1 MHVTQ
6 IKWNFFKFNLGG
18 TTVNLVL
25 IRARFSFLERNL
37 LMRIKDTLNLGKTK
51 FKMRGN
57 LPVREA
63 EWQKQWRE
71 NKLYEQRLKLNEGKP
86 RFDLHDGPP
95 FANGNIHMGHALN
108 KISKDIIVR
117 YKNMN
122 GYYAPY
128 VPGWDTHGLPVE
140 QQLAKKGV
148 DRKSMDRAKYR
159 ELCRQ
164 YAEEQIQKQ
173 MNDFKRLGVMAD
185 WDHPYVTLQH
195 DFEAQEIR
203 VFGEMYKKGYI
214 YKGKK
219 PVYWSWSSE
228 STLAEAEV
236 EYKDVEANSIF
247 VAFPVTDGKG
257 IIDPKDTYFVIWTT
271 TPWTI
276 PANEA
281 ICVNPKFDYSVVQV
295 GDKRYVVATGLL
307 DKVAEEI
314 GWDDYKVVQ
323 TVKGADM
330 EYMKAK
336 HPIYDK
342 ESLVI
347 EGFHVTLDDGTGLVH
362 TAPGFGE
369 DDFNVGQKYNLPIFS
384 PVDAHG
390 CYTDEVP
397 ELKGM
402 FYQDVDKLM
411 IEKLKDASAL
421 LKLKVFTHSYPHDWR
436 TKKPVIFR
444 ATTQWFASIAKFRD
458 QILDQI
464 EKASFIP
471 SWGKTRL
478 YNMIKDRGDWV
489 ISRQRAWGVPLPI
502 FYAEDDT
509 PIVTPETIEH
519 VAKIFEKEG
528 SNAWYTHTAKELLPE
543 GFTSEHSPNGEFTKE
558 KDILDV
564 WFDSGS
570 SWSGVME
577 KRDGLHYPAD
587 LYLEGSDQYRGWF
600 NSSLITSVAVTGKA
614 PYKEVLSQGFV
625 LDDKGHK
632 MSKSLGNV
640 ISPNDVIKKMGAEII
655 RLWVAQADTTSDVAV
670 SMGILQQS
678 AESYRKIRNTF
689 RYMLANT
696 SEFDPKENRVAYAD
710 LRSVDQYMEVKLN
723 DLVKDCLAAYDK
735 FDFTTVFKKVFNFV
749 SNDLSA
755 FYLDFAKDVL
765 YIDGEN
771 SHDRRSMQ
779 TVIYDAAVKL
789 AKILTPILPHT
800 MEEIWGFLKEPEDYV
815 QLANMPKVEEFA
827 NHDELLENWGKFM
840 KLRDDVLKA
849 LEDARNKKLIG
860 KSFEAAV
867 TIYPDKETKTMLDD
881 LGADFR
887 QILIVSKL
895 TIADGEAPAEAEKLN
910 NASIVV
916 ERADGEVC
924 PRCRMIRT
932 DIGVDPK
939 LPMLCGRCAKI
950 VEADY
955 PEAVQEGFEN

>member
-1 MHVTQ
+1 
-6 IKWNFFKFNLGG
+6 
-18 TTVNLVL
+18 
-25 IRARFSFLERNL
+25 
-37 LMRIKDTLNLGKTK
+37 MRIKDTLNLGKTK

-63 EWQKQWRE
+63 EWQKEWE
-71 NKLYEQRLKLNEGKP
+71 DNKLYEQRLKLNEGKP

-140 QQLAKKGV
+140 QQLAKKGI
-148 DRKSMDRAKYR
+148 DRKTMDRAKYR

-164 YAEEQIQKQ
+164 FAQEQVEKQ
-173 MNDFKRLGVMAD
+173 MTDFKRLGVMAD
-185 WDHPYVTLQH
+185 WDHPYITLQPE
-195 DFEAQEIR
+195 FEAAEIR
-203 VFGEMYKKGYI
+203 VFGEMFKKGYI

-236 EYKDVEANSIF
+236 EYHDIKSPRIY
-247 VAFPVTDGKG
+247 VAFPILDGKG
-257 IIDPKDTYFVIWTT
+257 ILDSDTSLVIWTT

-276 PANEA
+276 PSNVG
-281 ICVNPKFDYSVVQV
+281 ITVNPKFDYDVVEV
-295 GDKRYVVATGLL
+295 DGKKYVIGSDRLPA
-307 DKVAEEI
+307 VAEDL
-314 GWDDYKVVQ
+314 GWKDYKVLK
-323 TVKGADM
+323 TLKGTDFDRM
-330 EYMKAK
+330 TYK
-336 HPIYDK
+336 HPLYDVTG
-342 ESLVI
+342 LVMNDTY
-347 EGFHVTLDDGTGLVH
+347 VTDDDGTGLVH
-362 TAPGFGE
+362 NATGFGE
-369 DDFNVGQKYNLPIFS
+369 DDYNVGRRYGLPVFS
-384 PVDAHG
+384 PMDAQG
-390 CYTDEVP
+390 RFTDEVP
-397 ELKGM
+397 DPDLVGM
-402 FYQDVDKLM
+402 FYDDANKVVADKL
-411 IEKLKDASAL
+411 KKAGAL
-421 LKLKVFTHSYPHDWR
+421 LKLDFFTHSYPHDWR
-436 TKKPVIFR
+436 TKKPVIYR
-444 ATTQWFASIAKFRD
+444 ATTQWFASIDKFRD

-464 EKASFIP
+464 KKASFIP
-471 SWGKTRL
+471 EWGKTRL

-519 VAKIFEKEG
+519 IAKIFEKEG

-543 GFTSEHSPNGEFTKE
+543 GFTSEHSPHGEFRKE
-558 KDILDV
+558 TDILDV
-564 WFDSGS
+564 WFDSGT
-570 SWSGVME
+570 SWSGVMS
-577 KRDGLHYPAD
+577 KREGLHFPAD

-600 NSSLITSVAVTGKA
+600 NSSLITSVAVTGQA
-614 PYKEVLSQGFV
+614 PYKQVLSQGFV

-696 SEFDPKENRVAYAD
+696 SDFDPKESRVAYDD

-723 DLVKDCLAAYDK
+723 DLIKDCIAAYDK
-735 FDFTTVFKKVFNFV
+735 FDFTDVFKKVFKFI

-765 YIDGEN
+765 YIDGQD
-771 SHDRRSMQ
+771 SHARRSMQ

-881 LGADFR
+881 LGANFR

>member
-1 MHVTQ
+1 MT
-6 IKWNFFKFNLGG
+6 
-18 TTVNLVL
+18 
-25 IRARFSFLERNL
+25 
-37 LMRIKDTLNLGKTK
+37 
-51 FKMRGN
+51 
-57 LPVREA
+57 
-63 EWQKQWRE
+63 
-71 NKLYEQRLKLNEGKP
+71 
-86 RFDLHDGPP
+86 
-95 FANGNIHMGHALN
+95 
-108 KISKDIIVR
+108 
-117 YKNMN
+117 
-122 GYYAPY
+122 
-128 VPGWDTHGLPVE
+128 
-140 QQLAKKGV
+140 
-148 DRKSMDRAKYR
+148 
-159 ELCRQ
+159 
-164 YAEEQIQKQ
+164 
-173 MNDFKRLGVMAD
+173 DFKRLGVMAD
-185 WDHPYVTLQH
+185 WDHPYITLQH

-281 ICVNPKFDYSVVQV
+281 ICVNPKFDYSIVQV
-295 GDKRYVVATGLL
+295 GDKRYVVASGLL

-314 GWDDYKVVQ
+314 GWDNYKVVQ

-411 IEKLKDASAL
+411 IQKLKDAGAL

-444 ATTQWFASIAKFRD
+444 ATTQWFASISPFRD

-464 EKASFIP
+464 DKAEFIP

-502 FYAEDDT
+502 FYAEDGT

-519 VAKIFEKEG
+519 IAKIFEKEG
-528 SNAWYTHTAKELLPE
+528 SNAWYTHTAKELLPD

-577 KRDGLHYPAD
+577 KRDGLHFPAD

-640 ISPNDVIKKMGAEII
+640 ISPNDVIKRMGAEII

-678 AESYRKIRNTF
+678 AEGYRKIRNTF

-696 SEFDPKENRVAYAD
+696 SDFDPKENRVSYDD

-735 FDFTTVFKKVFNFV
+735 FDFTTVFKKVFNFI

-765 YIDGEN
+765 YIEDQD
-771 SHDRRSMQ
+771 SHARRSMQ

-789 AKILTPILPHT
+789 DKILTPILPHT

-815 QLANMPKVEEFA
+815 QLANMPKVEGYA

-840 KLRDDVLKA
+840 NLRNDVLKA

-867 TIYPDKETKTMLDD
+867 TIYPDKETKAMLDD
-881 LGADFR
+881 LDADFR

-895 TIADGEAPAEAEKLN
+895 TIADGEAPEDAEKLN

-916 ERADGEVC
+916 EHAEGEVC

-932 DIGVDPK
+932 DIGEDPK
-939 LPMLCGRCAKI
+939 LPKLCGRCAKI

-955 PEAVQEGFEN
+955 PEAVQEGLED

>member
-1 MHVTQ
+1 
-6 IKWNFFKFNLGG
+6 
-18 TTVNLVL
+18 
-25 IRARFSFLERNL
+25 
-37 LMRIKDTLNLGKTK
+37 MRIKDTLNLGKTK

-63 EWQKQWRE
+63 EWEKEWE
-71 NKLYEQRLKLNEGKP
+71 DNHLYEQRLKLNEGHP

-140 QQLAKKGV
+140 QQLAKKGI
-148 DRKSMDRAKYR
+148 DRKTMDRAKYR

-164 YAEEQIQKQ
+164 YAEEQVQKQ
-173 MNDFKRLGVMAD
+173 MTDFKRLGVMAD
-185 WDHPYVTLQH
+185 WDNPYITLQH
-195 DFEAQEIR
+195 EFEGQEIR

-247 VAFPVTDGKG
+247 VAFPVVDGKG

-295 GDKRYVVATGLL
+295 GDKKYVVATGLL

-336 HPIYDK
+336 HPLYDK
-342 ESLVI
+342 ESLVT

-362 TAPGFGE
+362 TAPGFGA
-369 DDFNVGQKYNLPIFS
+369 DDFNVGQKYDLPVFS

-390 CYTDEVP
+390 RYTDEVP
-397 ELKGM
+397 ELEGM

-411 IEKLKDASAL
+411 VEKLKDAGAL

-444 ATTQWFASIAKFRD
+444 ATTQWFASIAPFRD
-458 QILDQI
+458 QILEQI
-464 EKASFIP
+464 DNAKFIP

-502 FYAEDDT
+502 FYAEDGT

-519 VAKIFEKEG
+519 IAEIFDKEG
-528 SNAWYTHTAKELLPE
+528 SNAWYTHTAKELLLE

-640 ISPNDVIKKMGAEII
+640 ISPNDVIKRMGAEII

-696 SEFDPKENRVAYAD
+696 SDFDPKENGVAYDD
-710 LRSVDQYMEVKLN
+710 LRSVDQYMEIKLN
-723 DLVKDCLAAYDK
+723 DLVAECLAAYDK
-735 FDFTTVFKKVFNFV
+735 FDFTTVFKKIFNFI

-765 YIDGEN
+765 YIEGKN
-771 SHDRRSMQ
+771 SLERRSMQ

-789 AKILTPILPHT
+789 TKILTPILPHT

-815 QLANMPKVEEFA
+815 QLANMPKVENYT

-840 KLRDDVLKA
+840 NLRDDVLKA

-867 TIYPDKETKTMLDD
+867 TIYPDKETKAMLDD
-881 LGADFR
+881 LDADFR

-895 TIADGEAPAEAEKLN
+895 TIVDGEAPENAEKLN

-916 ERADGEVC
+916 EHAEGEVC

-932 DIGVDPK
+932 DIGEDPK
-939 LPMLCGRCAKI
+939 LPELCERCAKI
-950 VEADY
+950 VEEDF
-955 PEAVQEGFEN
+955 PEAAQEGLEE

>member
-1 MHVTQ
+1 
-6 IKWNFFKFNLGG
+6 
-18 TTVNLVL
+18 
-25 IRARFSFLERNL
+25 
-37 LMRIKDTLNLGKTK
+37 MRIKDTLNLGKTK

-63 EWQKQWRE
+63 EWEKEWE
-71 NKLYEQRLKLNEGKP
+71 DNHLYEQRLKLNEGHP

-140 QQLAKKGV
+140 QQLAKKGI
-148 DRKSMDRAKYR
+148 DRKTMDRAKYR

-164 YAEEQIQKQ
+164 YAEEQVQKQ
-173 MNDFKRLGVMAD
+173 MTDFKRLGVMAD
-185 WDHPYVTLQH
+185 WDNPYITLQH
-195 DFEAQEIR
+195 EFEGQEIR

-247 VAFPVTDGKG
+247 VAFPVVDGKG

-295 GDKRYVVATGLL
+295 GDKKYVVATGLL

-336 HPIYDK
+336 HPLYDK
-342 ESLVI
+342 ESLVT

-362 TAPGFGE
+362 TAPGFGA
-369 DDFNVGQKYNLPIFS
+369 DDFNVGQKYDLPVFS

-390 CYTDEVP
+390 RYTDEVP
-397 ELKGM
+397 ELEGM

-411 IEKLKDASAL
+411 VEKLKDAGAL

-444 ATTQWFASIAKFRD
+444 ATTQWFASIAPFRD
-458 QILDQI
+458 QILEQI
-464 EKASFIP
+464 DNAKFIP

-502 FYAEDDT
+502 FYAEDGT

-519 VAKIFEKEG
+519 IAEIFDKEG
-528 SNAWYTHTAKELLPE
+528 SNAWYTHTDKELLPE

-640 ISPNDVIKKMGAEII
+640 ISPNDVIKRMGAEII

-689 RYMLANT
+689 RYTLANT
-696 SEFDPKENRVAYAD
+696 SDFDPKENGVAYDD
-710 LRSVDQYMEVKLN
+710 LRSVDQYMEIKLN
-723 DLVKDCLAAYDK
+723 DLVAECLAAYDK
-735 FDFTTVFKKVFNFV
+735 FDFTTVFKKIFNFI

-765 YIDGEN
+765 YIEGKN
-771 SHDRRSMQ
+771 SLERRSMQ

-789 AKILTPILPHT
+789 TKILTPILPHT

-815 QLANMPKVEEFA
+815 QLANMPKVDNYT

-840 KLRDDVLKA
+840 NLRDDVLKA

-867 TIYPDKETKTMLDD
+867 TIYPDKETKAMLDD
-881 LGADFR
+881 LDADFR

-895 TIADGEAPAEAEKLN
+895 TIVDGEAPENAEKLN

-916 ERADGEVC
+916 EHAEGEVC

-932 DIGVDPK
+932 DIGEDPK
-939 LPMLCGRCAKI
+939 LPELCERCAKI
-950 VEADY
+950 VEEDF
-955 PEAVQEGFEN
+955 PEAAQEGLEE

>member
-1 MHVTQ
+1 
-6 IKWNFFKFNLGG
+6 
-18 TTVNLVL
+18 
-25 IRARFSFLERNL
+25 
-37 LMRIKDTLNLGKTK
+37 MRIKDTLNLGKTK

-63 EWQKQWRE
+63 QWQKEWEE
-71 NKLYEQRLKLNEGKP
+71 NDLYEQRLKLNEGHP
-86 RFDLHDGPP
+86 HFDLHDGPP

-148 DRKSMDRAKYR
+148 DRKTMDRAKYR

-173 MNDFKRLGVMAD
+173 MTDFKRLGVMAD
-185 WDHPYVTLQH
+185 WDHPYITLQH

-295 GDKRYVVATGLL
+295 GDKRYVVASGLL

-314 GWDDYKVVQ
+314 GWDNYKVVQ

-411 IEKLKDASAL
+411 IQKLKDAGAL

-444 ATTQWFASIAKFRD
+444 ATTQWFASISPFRD

-464 EKASFIP
+464 DKAEFIP

-502 FYAEDDT
+502 FYAEDGT

-519 VAKIFEKEG
+519 IAKIFEKEG
-528 SNAWYTHTAKELLPE
+528 SNAWYTHTAKELLPD

-577 KRDGLHYPAD
+577 KRDGLHFPAD

-640 ISPNDVIKKMGAEII
+640 ISPNDVIKRMGAEII

-696 SEFDPKENRVAYAD
+696 SDFDPKENRVSYDD

-735 FDFTTVFKKVFNFV
+735 FDFTTVFKKVFNLI

-765 YIDGEN
+765 YIEDQD
-771 SHDRRSMQ
+771 SHARRSMQ

-789 AKILTPILPHT
+789 DKILTPILPHT

-815 QLANMPKVEEFA
+815 QLANMPKVEGYA

-840 KLRDDVLKA
+840 NLRNDVLKA

-867 TIYPDKETKTMLDD
+867 TIYPDKETKAMLDD
-881 LGADFR
+881 LDADFR

-895 TIADGEAPAEAEKLN
+895 TIADGEAPEDAEKLN

-916 ERADGEVC
+916 EHAEGEVC

-932 DIGVDPK
+932 DIGEDPK
-939 LPMLCGRCAKI
+939 LPKLCGRCAKI

-955 PEAVQEGFEN
+955 PEAVQEGLED

>member
-1 MHVTQ
+1 
-6 IKWNFFKFNLGG
+6 
-18 TTVNLVL
+18 
-25 IRARFSFLERNL
+25 
-37 LMRIKDTLNLGKTK
+37 MRIKDTLNLGKTK

-63 EWQKQWRE
+63 QWQKEWEE
-71 NKLYEQRLKLNEGKP
+71 NDLYEQRLKLNEGHP

-148 DRKSMDRAKYR
+148 DRKTMDRAKYR

-173 MNDFKRLGVMAD
+173 MTDFKRLGVMAD
-185 WDHPYVTLQH
+185 WDHPYITLQH

-295 GDKRYVVATGLL
+295 GDKRYVVASGLL

-314 GWDDYKVVQ
+314 GWDNYKVVQ

-411 IEKLKDASAL
+411 IQKLKDAGAL

-444 ATTQWFASIAKFRD
+444 ATTQWFASISPFRD

-464 EKASFIP
+464 DKAEFIP

-502 FYAEDDT
+502 FYAEDGT

-519 VAKIFEKEG
+519 IAKIFEKEG
-528 SNAWYTHTAKELLPE
+528 SNAWYTHTAKELLPD

-577 KRDGLHYPAD
+577 KRDGLHFPAD

-640 ISPNDVIKKMGAEII
+640 ISPNDVIKRMGAEII
-655 RLWVAQADTTSDVAV
+655 RLWIAQADTTSDVAV

-678 AESYRKIRNTF
+678 AEGYRKIRNTF

-696 SEFDPKENRVAYAD
+696 SDFDPKENRVSYDD

-735 FDFTTVFKKVFNFV
+735 FDFTTVFKKVFNFI

-765 YIDGEN
+765 YIEDQD
-771 SHDRRSMQ
+771 SHARRSMQ

-789 AKILTPILPHT
+789 DKILTPILPHT

-815 QLANMPKVEEFA
+815 QLANMPKVEGYA

-840 KLRDDVLKA
+840 NLRNDVLKA

-867 TIYPDKETKTMLDD
+867 TIYPDKETKAMLDD
-881 LGADFR
+881 LDADFR
-887 QILIVSKL
+887 QILIISKL
-895 TIADGEAPAEAEKLN
+895 TIADGEAPEYAEKLN

-916 ERADGEVC
+916 EHAEGEVC

-932 DIGVDPK
+932 DIGEDPK
-939 LPMLCGRCAKI
+939 LPKLCGRCAKI

-955 PEAVQEGFEN
+955 PEAVQEGLED

>member
-1 MHVTQ
+1 
-6 IKWNFFKFNLGG
+6 
-18 TTVNLVL
+18 
-25 IRARFSFLERNL
+25 
-37 LMRIKDTLNLGKTK
+37 MRIKDTLNLGKTK

-600 NSSLITSVAVTGKA
+600 NSSLITSVAVTGQA
-614 PYKEVLSQGFV
+614 PYKQVLSQGFV

-640 ISPNDVIKKMGAEII
+640 ISPNDVIKQMGAEII

-696 SEFDPKENRVAYAD
+696 SDFDPKENRVAYDD

-723 DLVKDCLAAYDK
+723 DLIKECLAAYDK
-735 FDFTTVFKKVFNFV
+735 FDFTTVFKKVFNFI

-765 YIDGEN
+765 YIEAEN
-771 SHDRRSMQ
+771 SHARRSMQ

-800 MEEIWGFLKEPEDYV
+800 MEEIWGFLKEDEDYV
-815 QLANMPKVEEFA
+815 QLANMPKVENYA
-827 NHDELLENWGKFM
+827 NRDELLENWAKFM

-867 TIYPDKETKTMLDD
+867 TIYPDKETKAILDELD
-881 LGADFR
+881 ADFR
-887 QILIVSKL
+887 EILIVSKL
-895 TIADGEAPAEAEKLN
+895 TISDDPAPADAEQLA
-910 NASIVV
+910 NAAVV
-916 ERADGEVC
+916 VKHAEGEVC

-932 DIGVDPK
+932 DIGADSK
-939 LPMLCGRCAKI
+939 LPVLCGRCAEI
-950 VEADY
+950 VEANY
-955 PEAVQEGFEN
+955 PEAVQEGLEK

>member
-1 MHVTQ
+1 
-6 IKWNFFKFNLGG
+6 
-18 TTVNLVL
+18 
-25 IRARFSFLERNL
+25 
-37 LMRIKDTLNLGKTK
+37 MRIKDTLNLGKTK

-63 EWQKQWRE
+63 QWQKEWEE
-71 NKLYEQRLKLNEGKP
+71 NDLYEQRLKLNEGHP

-148 DRKSMDRAKYR
+148 DRKTMDRAKYR
-159 ELCRQ
+159 ELCRP

-173 MNDFKRLGVMAD
+173 MTDFKRLGVMAD
-185 WDHPYVTLQH
+185 WDHPYITLQH

-295 GDKRYVVATGLL
+295 GDKRYVVASGLL

-314 GWDDYKVVQ
+314 GWDNYKVVQ

-411 IEKLKDASAL
+411 IQKLKDAGAL

-444 ATTQWFASIAKFRD
+444 ATTQWFASISPFRD

-464 EKASFIP
+464 DKAEFIP

-502 FYAEDDT
+502 FYAEDGT
-509 PIVTPETIEH
+509 PIVTPDTIEH
-519 VAKIFEKEG
+519 IAKIFEKEG
-528 SNAWYTHTAKELLPE
+528 SNAWYTHTAKELLPD

-577 KRDGLHYPAD
+577 KRDGLHFPAD

-640 ISPNDVIKKMGAEII
+640 ISPNDVIKRMGAEII

-678 AESYRKIRNTF
+678 AEGYRKIRNTF

-696 SEFDPKENRVAYAD
+696 SDFDPKENRVSYDD

-735 FDFTTVFKKVFNFV
+735 FDFTTVFKKVFNFI

-765 YIDGEN
+765 YIEDQD
-771 SHDRRSMQ
+771 SHARRSMQ

-789 AKILTPILPHT
+789 DKILTPILPHT

-815 QLANMPKVEEFA
+815 QLANMPKVEGYA

-840 KLRDDVLKA
+840 NLRNDVLKA

-867 TIYPDKETKTMLDD
+867 TIYPDKETKAMLDD
-881 LGADFR
+881 LDADFR

-895 TIADGEAPAEAEKLN
+895 TIADGEAPEDAEKLN

-916 ERADGEVC
+916 EHAEGEVC

-932 DIGVDPK
+932 DIGEDPK
-939 LPMLCGRCAKI
+939 LPKLCGRCAKI

-955 PEAVQEGFEN
+955 PEAVQEGLED

>member
-1 MHVTQ
+1 
-6 IKWNFFKFNLGG
+6 
-18 TTVNLVL
+18 
-25 IRARFSFLERNL
+25 
-37 LMRIKDTLNLGKTK
+37 MRIKDTLNLGKTK

-63 EWQKQWRE
+63 QWQKEWEE
-71 NKLYEQRLKLNEGKP
+71 NDLYEQRLKLNEGHP

-148 DRKSMDRAKYR
+148 DRKTMDRAKYR

-173 MNDFKRLGVMAD
+173 MTDFKRLGVMAD
-185 WDHPYVTLQH
+185 WDHPYITLQH

-295 GDKRYVVATGLL
+295 GDKRYVVASGLL

-314 GWDDYKVVQ
+314 GWDNYKVVQ

-411 IEKLKDASAL
+411 IQKLKDAGAL

-444 ATTQWFASIAKFRD
+444 ATTQWFASISPFRD

-464 EKASFIP
+464 DKAEFIP

-502 FYAEDDT
+502 FYAEDGT

-519 VAKIFEKEG
+519 IAKIFEKEG
-528 SNAWYTHTAKELLPE
+528 SNAWYTHTAKELLPD

-577 KRDGLHYPAD
+577 KRDGLHFPAD

-640 ISPNDVIKKMGAEII
+640 ISPNDVIKRMGAEII

-696 SEFDPKENRVAYAD
+696 SDFDPKENRVSYDD

-735 FDFTTVFKKVFNFV
+735 FDFTTVFKKVFNLI

-765 YIDGEN
+765 YIEDQD
-771 SHDRRSMQ
+771 SHARRSMQ

-789 AKILTPILPHT
+789 DKILTPILPHT

-815 QLANMPKVEEFA
+815 QLANMPKVEGYA

-840 KLRDDVLKA
+840 NLRDDVLKA

-867 TIYPDKETKTMLDD
+867 TIYPDKETKAMLDD
-881 LGADFR
+881 LDADFR

-895 TIADGEAPAEAEKLN
+895 TIADGEAPEDAEKLN

-916 ERADGEVC
+916 EHAEGEVC

-932 DIGVDPK
+932 DIGEDPK
-939 LPMLCGRCAKI
+939 LPKLCGRCAKI

-955 PEAVQEGFEN
+955 PEAVQEGLED

>member
-1 MHVTQ
+1 
-6 IKWNFFKFNLGG
+6 
-18 TTVNLVL
+18 
-25 IRARFSFLERNL
+25 
-37 LMRIKDTLNLGKTK
+37 MRIKDTLNLVKTK

-63 EWQKQWRE
+63 QWQKEWEE
-71 NKLYEQRLKLNEGKP
+71 NDLYEQRLKLNEGHP

-148 DRKSMDRAKYR
+148 DRKTMDRAKYR

-173 MNDFKRLGVMAD
+173 MTDFKRLGVMAD
-185 WDHPYVTLQH
+185 WDHPYITLQH

-295 GDKRYVVATGLL
+295 GDKRYVVARGLL

-314 GWDDYKVVQ
+314 GWDNYKVVQ

-411 IEKLKDASAL
+411 IQKLKDAGAL

-444 ATTQWFASIAKFRD
+444 ATTQWFASISPFRD

-464 EKASFIP
+464 DKAEFIP

-502 FYAEDDT
+502 FYAEDGT

-519 VAKIFEKEG
+519 IAKIFEKEG
-528 SNAWYTHTAKELLPE
+528 SNAWYTHTAKELLPD

-577 KRDGLHYPAD
+577 KRDGLHFPAD

-640 ISPNDVIKKMGAEII
+640 ISPNDVIKRMGAEII

-678 AESYRKIRNTF
+678 AEGYRKIRNTF

-696 SEFDPKENRVAYAD
+696 SDFDPKENRVSYDD
-710 LRSVDQYMEVKLN
+710 LRSVDQYMKVKLN

-735 FDFTTVFKKVFNFV
+735 FDFTTVFKKVFNFI

-765 YIDGEN
+765 YIEDQD
-771 SHDRRSMQ
+771 SHARRSMQ

-789 AKILTPILPHT
+789 DKILTPILPHT

-815 QLANMPKVEEFA
+815 QLANMPKVEGYA

-840 KLRDDVLKA
+840 NLRNDVLKA

-867 TIYPDKETKTMLDD
+867 TIYPDKETKAMLDD
-881 LGADFR
+881 LDADFR
-887 QILIVSKL
+887 QILIISKL
-895 TIADGEAPAEAEKLN
+895 TIADGEAPEDAEKLN

-916 ERADGEVC
+916 EHAEGEVC

-932 DIGVDPK
+932 DIGEDPK
-939 LPMLCGRCAKI
+939 LPKLCGRCAKI

-955 PEAVQEGFEN
+955 PEAVQEGLED

>member
-1 MHVTQ
+1 
-6 IKWNFFKFNLGG
+6 
-18 TTVNLVL
+18 
-25 IRARFSFLERNL
+25 
-37 LMRIKDTLNLGKTK
+37 MRIKDTLNLGKTK

-444 ATTQWFASIAKFRD
+444 ATTQWFASISPFRD

-464 EKASFIP
+464 DKAEFIP

-640 ISPNDVIKKMGAEII
+640 ISPNDVIKRMGAEII

-696 SEFDPKENRVAYAD
+696 SDFDPKGNRVSYDD

-735 FDFTTVFKKVFNFV
+735 FDFTTVFKKVFNFI

-765 YIDGEN
+765 YIEDQD
-771 SHDRRSMQ
+771 SHARRSMQ

-789 AKILTPILPHT
+789 DKILTPILPHT

-815 QLANMPKVEEFA
+815 QLANMPKVEGYA

-840 KLRDDVLKA
+840 NLRNDVLKA

-867 TIYPDKETKTMLDD
+867 TIYPDKETKAMLDD
-881 LGADFR
+881 LDADFR

-895 TIADGEAPAEAEKLN
+895 TIADGEAPEDAEKLN

-916 ERADGEVC
+916 EHAEGEVC

-932 DIGVDPK
+932 DIGEDPK
-939 LPMLCGRCAKI
+939 LPKLCGRCAKI

-955 PEAVQEGFEN
+955 PEAVQEGLED

>member
-1 MHVTQ
+1 
-6 IKWNFFKFNLGG
+6 
-18 TTVNLVL
+18 
-25 IRARFSFLERNL
+25 
-37 LMRIKDTLNLGKTK
+37 MRIKDTLNLGKTK

-63 EWQKQWRE
+63 QWQKEWEE
-71 NKLYEQRLKLNEGKP
+71 NDLYEQRLKLNEGHP

-148 DRKSMDRAKYR
+148 DRKTMDRAKYR

-173 MNDFKRLGVMAD
+173 MTDFKRLGVMAD
-185 WDHPYVTLQH
+185 WNHPYITLQH

-281 ICVNPKFDYSVVQV
+281 ICVNPKFDYSIVQV
-295 GDKRYVVATGLL
+295 GDKRYVVASGLL

-314 GWDDYKVVQ
+314 GWDNYKVVQ

-411 IEKLKDASAL
+411 IQKLKDAGAL

-444 ATTQWFASIAKFRD
+444 ATTQWFASISPFRD

-464 EKASFIP
+464 DKAEFIP

-502 FYAEDDT
+502 FYAEDGT

-519 VAKIFEKEG
+519 IAKIFEKEG
-528 SNAWYTHTAKELLPE
+528 SNAWYTHTAKELLPD

-577 KRDGLHYPAD
+577 KRDGLHFPAD

-640 ISPNDVIKKMGAEII
+640 ISPNDVIKRMGAEII

-678 AESYRKIRNTF
+678 AEGYRKIRNTF

-696 SEFDPKENRVAYAD
+696 SDFDPKENRVSYDD

-735 FDFTTVFKKVFNFV
+735 FDFTTVFKKVFNFI

-765 YIDGEN
+765 YIEDQD
-771 SHDRRSMQ
+771 SHARRSMQ

-789 AKILTPILPHT
+789 DKILTPILPHT

-815 QLANMPKVEEFA
+815 QLANMPKVEGYA

-840 KLRDDVLKA
+840 NLRNDVLKA

-867 TIYPDKETKTMLDD
+867 TIYPDKETKAMLDD
-881 LGADFR
+881 LDADFR

-895 TIADGEAPAEAEKLN
+895 TIADGEAPEDAEKLN

-916 ERADGEVC
+916 EHAEGEVC

-932 DIGVDPK
+932 DIGEDPK
-939 LPMLCGRCAKI
+939 LPKLCGRCAKI

-955 PEAVQEGFEN
+955 PEAVQEGLED

>member
-1 MHVTQ
+1 
-6 IKWNFFKFNLGG
+6 
-18 TTVNLVL
+18 
-25 IRARFSFLERNL
+25 
-37 LMRIKDTLNLGKTK
+37 MRIKDTLNLGKTK

-63 EWQKQWRE
+63 QWQKEWEE
-71 NKLYEQRLKLNEGKP
+71 NDLYEQRLKLNEGHP

-148 DRKSMDRAKYR
+148 DRKTMDRAKYR

-173 MNDFKRLGVMAD
+173 MTDFKRLGVMAD
-185 WDHPYVTLQH
+185 WDHPYITLQH

-295 GDKRYVVATGLL
+295 GDKRYVVASGLL

-314 GWDDYKVVQ
+314 GWDNYKVVQ

-411 IEKLKDASAL
+411 IQKLKDAGAL

-444 ATTQWFASIAKFRD
+444 ATTQWFASISPFRD
-458 QILDQI
+458 QILDKI
-464 EKASFIP
+464 DKAEFIP

-502 FYAEDDT
+502 FYAEDGT

-519 VAKIFEKEG
+519 IAKIFEKEG
-528 SNAWYTHTAKELLPE
+528 SNAWYTHTAKELLPD

-577 KRDGLHYPAD
+577 KRDGLHFPAD

-640 ISPNDVIKKMGAEII
+640 ISPNDVIKRMGAEII

-678 AESYRKIRNTF
+678 AEGYRKIRNTF

-696 SEFDPKENRVAYAD
+696 SDFDPKENRVSYDD

-723 DLVKDCLAAYDK
+723 DLVKNCLAAYDK
-735 FDFTTVFKKVFNFV
+735 FDFTTVFKKVFNFI

-765 YIDGEN
+765 YIEDQD
-771 SHDRRSMQ
+771 SHARRSMQ

-789 AKILTPILPHT
+789 DKILTPILPHT

-815 QLANMPKVEEFA
+815 QLANMPKVEGYA

-840 KLRDDVLKA
+840 NLRNDVLKA

-867 TIYPDKETKTMLDD
+867 TIYPDKETKAMLDD
-881 LGADFR
+881 LDADFR

-895 TIADGEAPAEAEKLN
+895 TIADGEAPEDAEKLN

-916 ERADGEVC
+916 EHAEGEVC

-932 DIGVDPK
+932 DIGEDPK
-939 LPMLCGRCAKI
+939 LPKLCGRCAKI

-955 PEAVQEGFEN
+955 PEAVQEGLDD

>member
-1 MHVTQ
+1 
-6 IKWNFFKFNLGG
+6 
-18 TTVNLVL
+18 
-25 IRARFSFLERNL
+25 
-37 LMRIKDTLNLGKTK
+37 MRIKDTLNLGKTK

-63 EWQKQWRE
+63 EWQKEWE
-71 NKLYEQRLKLNEGKP
+71 DNKLYEQRLKLNEGKP

-140 QQLAKKGV
+140 QQLAKKGI
-148 DRKSMDRAKYR
+148 DRKTMDRAKYR

-164 YAEEQIQKQ
+164 FAQEQVEKQ
-173 MNDFKRLGVMAD
+173 MTDFKRLGVMAD
-185 WDHPYVTLQH
+185 WDHPYITLQPE
-195 DFEAQEIR
+195 FEAAEIR
-203 VFGEMYKKGYI
+203 VFGEMFKKGYI

-236 EYKDVEANSIF
+236 EYHDIKSPRIY
-247 VAFPVTDGKG
+247 VAFPILDGKG
-257 IIDPKDTYFVIWTT
+257 ILDSDTSLVIWTT

-276 PANEA
+276 PSNVG
-281 ICVNPKFDYSVVQV
+281 ITVNPKFDYDVVEV
-295 GDKRYVVATGLL
+295 NDKKYVIGSDRLPA
-307 DKVAEEI
+307 VAEDL
-314 GWDDYKVVQ
+314 GWKDYKVLK
-323 TVKGADM
+323 TLKGTDFDRM
-330 EYMKAK
+330 TYK
-336 HPIYDK
+336 HPLYDVTG
-342 ESLVI
+342 LVMNDTY
-347 EGFHVTLDDGTGLVH
+347 VTDDDGTGLVH
-362 TAPGFGE
+362 NATGFGE
-369 DDFNVGQKYNLPIFS
+369 DDYNVGRRYGLPVFS
-384 PVDAHG
+384 PMDAQG
-390 CYTDEVP
+390 RFTDEVP
-397 ELKGM
+397 DPDLVGM
-402 FYQDVDKLM
+402 FYDDANKVVADKL
-411 IEKLKDASAL
+411 KKAGAL
-421 LKLKVFTHSYPHDWR
+421 LKLDFFTHSYPHDWR
-436 TKKPVIFR
+436 TKKPVIYR
-444 ATTQWFASIAKFRD
+444 ATTQWFASIDKFRD

-464 EKASFIP
+464 KKASFIP
-471 SWGKTRL
+471 EWGKTRL

-519 VAKIFEKEG
+519 IAKIFEKEG

-543 GFTSEHSPNGEFTKE
+543 GFTSEHSPHGEFRKE
-558 KDILDV
+558 TDILDV
-564 WFDSGS
+564 WFDSGT
-570 SWSGVME
+570 SWSGVMS
-577 KRDGLHYPAD
+577 KREGLHFPAD

-600 NSSLITSVAVTGKA
+600 NSSLITSVAVTGQA
-614 PYKEVLSQGFV
+614 PYKQVLSQGFV

-696 SEFDPKENRVAYAD
+696 SDFDPKESRVAYDD

-723 DLVKDCLAAYDK
+723 DLIKDCIAAYDK
-735 FDFTTVFKKVFNFV
+735 FDFTDVFKKVFKFI

-765 YIDGEN
+765 YIDGQD
-771 SHDRRSMQ
+771 SHARRSMQ

-867 TIYPDKETKTMLDD
+867 TIYPDKETKTMLDE
-881 LGADFR
+881 LGANFR

-895 TIADGEAPAEAEKLN
+895 TIADGEAPDNAEQLN
-910 NASIVV
+910 NASVVV
-916 ERADGEVC
+916 EHAEGEVC

>member
-1 MHVTQ
+1 
-6 IKWNFFKFNLGG
+6 
-18 TTVNLVL
+18 
-25 IRARFSFLERNL
+25 
-37 LMRIKDTLNLGKTK
+37 MRIKDTLNLGKTK

-600 NSSLITSVAVTGKA
+600 NSSLITSVAVTGQA
-614 PYKEVLSQGFV
+614 PYKQVLSQGFV

-640 ISPNDVIKKMGAEII
+640 ISPNDVIKQMGAEII

-696 SEFDPKENRVAYAD
+696 SDFDPKGNRVSYDD

-723 DLVKDCLAAYDK
+723 DLIKECLAAYDK
-735 FDFTTVFKKVFNFV
+735 FDFTTVFKKVFNFI

-765 YIDGEN
+765 YIEAEN
-771 SHDRRSMQ
+771 SHARRSMQ

-800 MEEIWGFLKEPEDYV
+800 MEEIWGFLKEDEDYV
-815 QLANMPKVEEFA
+815 QLANMPKVENYA
-827 NHDELLENWGKFM
+827 NRDELLENWAKFM

-867 TIYPDKETKTMLDD
+867 TIYPDKETKAMLDELD
-881 LGADFR
+881 ADFR
-887 QILIVSKL
+887 EILIVSKL
-895 TIADGEAPAEAEKLN
+895 TISDDPAPADAEQLA
-910 NASIVV
+910 NAAVV
-916 ERADGEVC
+916 VKHAEGEVC

-932 DIGVDPK
+932 DIGADSK
-939 LPMLCGRCAKI
+939 LPVLCGRCAEI
-950 VEADY
+950 VEANY
-955 PEAVQEGFEN
+955 PEAVQEGLEK

>member
-1 MHVTQ
+1 
-6 IKWNFFKFNLGG
+6 
-18 TTVNLVL
+18 
-25 IRARFSFLERNL
+25 
-37 LMRIKDTLNLGKTK
+37 MRIKDTLNLGKTK

-71 NKLYEQRLKLNEGKP
+71 NHLYEQRLKLNEGHP

-148 DRKSMDRAKYR
+148 DRKTMDRAKYR

-173 MNDFKRLGVMAD
+173 MTDFKRLGVMAD
-185 WDHPYVTLQH
+185 WDHPYITLQH

-295 GDKRYVVATGLL
+295 GDKRYVVASGLL

-411 IEKLKDASAL
+411 IQKLKDAGAL

-444 ATTQWFASIAKFRD
+444 ATTQWFASIAPFRD

-464 EKASFIP
+464 DKAKFIP

-502 FYAEDDT
+502 FYAEDGT

-519 VAKIFEKEG
+519 IAKIFEKEG
-528 SNAWYTHTAKELLPE
+528 SNAWYTHTAKELLPD

-640 ISPNDVIKKMGAEII
+640 ISPNDVIKRMGAEII

-696 SEFDPKENRVAYAD
+696 SNFDPKENRVAYDD

-723 DLVKDCLAAYDK
+723 DLVKGCLAAYDK
-735 FDFTTVFKKVFNFV
+735 FDFTTVFKKVFNFI

-765 YIDGEN
+765 YIEGQD
-771 SHDRRSMQ
+771 SHARRSMQ

-789 AKILTPILPHT
+789 DKVLTPILPHT

-815 QLANMPKVEEFA
+815 QLANMPKIENYA
-827 NHDELLENWGKFM
+827 NHDELLENWDKFM

-849 LEDARNKKLIG
+849 LEEARNKKLIG

-867 TIYPDKETKTMLDD
+867 TIYPDKETKAMLDD
-881 LGADFR
+881 LDADFR

-895 TIADGEAPAEAEKLN
+895 TIADGEAPENAEKLN

-916 ERADGEVC
+916 EHAEGEVC

-932 DIGVDPK
+932 DIGEDPK
-939 LPMLCGRCAKI
+939 LPKLCDRCAKI

-955 PEAVQEGFEN
+955 PEAVQEGLED

>member
-1 MHVTQ
+1 
-6 IKWNFFKFNLGG
+6 
-18 TTVNLVL
+18 
-25 IRARFSFLERNL
+25 
-37 LMRIKDTLNLGKTK
+37 MRIKDTLNLGKTK

-63 EWQKQWRE
+63 EWQKEWE
-71 NKLYEQRLKLNEGKP
+71 DNKLYEQRLKLNEGKP

-140 QQLAKKGV
+140 QQLAKKGI
-148 DRKSMDRAKYR
+148 DRKTMDRAKYR

-164 YAEEQIQKQ
+164 FAQEQVEKQ
-173 MNDFKRLGVMAD
+173 MTDFKRLGVMAD
-185 WDHPYVTLQH
+185 WDHPYITLQPE
-195 DFEAQEIR
+195 FEAAEIR
-203 VFGEMYKKGYI
+203 VFGEMFKKGYI

-236 EYKDVEANSIF
+236 EYHDIKSPRIY
-247 VAFPVTDGKG
+247 VAFPILDGKG
-257 IIDPKDTYFVIWTT
+257 ILDSDTSLVIWTT

-276 PANEA
+276 PSNVG
-281 ICVNPKFDYSVVQV
+281 ITVNPKFDYDVVEV
-295 GDKRYVVATGLL
+295 NDKKYVIGSDRLPA
-307 DKVAEEI
+307 VAEDL
-314 GWDDYKVVQ
+314 GWKDYKVLK
-323 TVKGADM
+323 TLKGTDFDRM
-330 EYMKAK
+330 TYK
-336 HPIYDK
+336 HPLYDVTG
-342 ESLVI
+342 LVMNDTY
-347 EGFHVTLDDGTGLVH
+347 VTDDDGTGLVH
-362 TAPGFGE
+362 NATGFGE
-369 DDFNVGQKYNLPIFS
+369 DDYNVGRRYGLPVFS
-384 PVDAHG
+384 PMDAQG
-390 CYTDEVP
+390 RFTDEVP
-397 ELKGM
+397 DPDLVGM
-402 FYQDVDKLM
+402 FYDDANKVVADKL
-411 IEKLKDASAL
+411 KKAGAL
-421 LKLKVFTHSYPHDWR
+421 LKLDFFTHSYPHDWR
-436 TKKPVIFR
+436 TKKPVIYR
-444 ATTQWFASIAKFRD
+444 ATTQWFASIDKFRD

-464 EKASFIP
+464 KKASFIP
-471 SWGKTRL
+471 EWGKTRL

-519 VAKIFEKEG
+519 IAKIFEKEG

-543 GFTSEHSPNGEFTKE
+543 GFTSEHSPHGEFRKE
-558 KDILDV
+558 TDILDV
-564 WFDSGS
+564 WFDSGT
-570 SWSGVME
+570 SWSGVMS
-577 KRDGLHYPAD
+577 KREGLHFPAD

-600 NSSLITSVAVTGKA
+600 NSSLITSVAVTGQA
-614 PYKEVLSQGFV
+614 PYKQVLSQGFV

-696 SEFDPKENRVAYAD
+696 SDFDPKESRVAYD
-710 LRSVDQYMEVKLN
+710 YLRSVDQYMEVKLN
-723 DLVKDCLAAYDK
+723 DLIKDCIAAYDK
-735 FDFTTVFKKVFNFV
+735 FDFTDVFKKVFKFI

-765 YIDGEN
+765 YIDGQD
-771 SHDRRSMQ
+771 SHARRSMQ

-881 LGADFR
+881 LGANFR

>member
-1 MHVTQ
+1 
-6 IKWNFFKFNLGG
+6 
-18 TTVNLVL
+18 
-25 IRARFSFLERNL
+25 
-37 LMRIKDTLNLGKTK
+37 MRIKDTLNLGKTK

-63 EWQKQWRE
+63 EWQKEWEE
-71 NKLYEQRLKLNEGKP
+71 NDLYEQRLKLNEGHP

-117 YKNMN
+117 YKNMS

-128 VPGWDTHGLPVE
+128 VPGWDTHGLPIE

-148 DRKSMDRAKYR
+148 DRKTMDRAKYR

-173 MNDFKRLGVMAD
+173 MKDFKRLGVMAD
-185 WDHPYVTLQH
+185 WDHPYITLQH

-314 GWDDYKVVQ
+314 GWDDYKIVQ
-323 TVKGADM
+323 TVKGKDM

-342 ESLVI
+342 DSLVI

-369 DDFNVGQKYNLPIFS
+369 DDFNVGQKYHLPIFS

-411 IEKLKDASAL
+411 IQKLKDAGAL

-436 TKKPVIFR
+436 TKEPVIFR
-444 ATTQWFASIAKFRD
+444 ATTQWFASIDKFRD

-464 EKASFIP
+464 NKASFIP

-502 FYAEDDT
+502 FYAEDGT
-509 PIVTPETIEH
+509 PIVTPETIDH
-519 VAKIFEKEG
+519 IAKIFEKEG
-528 SNAWYTHTAKELLPE
+528 SNAWYTHTAKELLPD
-543 GFTSEHSPNGEFTKE
+543 GFTSEHSPNGKFTKE

-577 KRDGLHYPAD
+577 KRDGLQYPAD

-640 ISPNDVIKKMGAEII
+640 ISPNDVIKRMGAEII

-696 SEFDPKENRVAYAD
+696 SDFDPKENRVAYND

-735 FDFTTVFKKVFNFV
+735 FDFTTVFKKVFNFI

-765 YIDGEN
+765 YIESKD
-771 SHDRRSMQ
+771 SHARRSMQ

-789 AKILTPILPHT
+789 DKVLTPILPHT

-815 QLANMPKVEEFA
+815 QLANMPKVEDYA
-827 NHDELLENWGKFM
+827 NRDELLENWSKFM

-849 LEDARNKKLIG
+849 LEDVRNKKLIG

-867 TIYPDKETKTMLDD
+867 TIYPDKETKAMLDD
-881 LGADFR
+881 LDADFR

-895 TIADGEAPAEAEKLN
+895 TIADGQAPENAEKLN

-916 ERADGEVC
+916 EHAEGEVC

-932 DIGVDPK
+932 DIGEDPK

-950 VEADY
+950 VEADF
-955 PEAVQEGFEN
+955 PEAVQEGLDK

>member
-1 MHVTQ
+1 
-6 IKWNFFKFNLGG
+6 
-18 TTVNLVL
+18 
-25 IRARFSFLERNL
+25 
-37 LMRIKDTLNLGKTK
+37 MRIKDTLNLGKTK

-509 PIVTPETIEH
+509 PIVTSETIEH

-600 NSSLITSVAVTGKA
+600 NSSLITSVAVTGQA
-614 PYKEVLSQGFV
+614 PYKQVLSQGFV

-640 ISPNDVIKKMGAEII
+640 ISPNDVIKQMGAEII

-696 SEFDPKENRVAYAD
+696 SDFDPKKNRVAYDD

-723 DLVKDCLAAYDK
+723 DLIKECLAAYDK
-735 FDFTTVFKKVFNFV
+735 FDFTTVFKKVFNFI

-765 YIDGEN
+765 YIEAEN
-771 SHDRRSMQ
+771 SHARRSMQ

-800 MEEIWGFLKEPEDYV
+800 MEEIWGFLKEDEDYV
-815 QLANMPKVEEFA
+815 QLANMPKVENYA
-827 NHDELLENWGKFM
+827 NRDELLENWAKFM

-867 TIYPDKETKTMLDD
+867 TIYPDKETKAMLDELD
-881 LGADFR
+881 ADFR
-887 QILIVSKL
+887 EILIVSKL
-895 TIADGEAPAEAEKLN
+895 TISDDPAPADAEQLA
-910 NASIVV
+910 NAAVV
-916 ERADGEVC
+916 VKHAEGEVC

-932 DIGVDPK
+932 DIGADSK
-939 LPMLCGRCAKI
+939 LPVLCGRCAEI
-950 VEADY
+950 VEANY
-955 PEAVQEGFEN
+955 PEAVQEGLEK

>member
-1 MHVTQ
+1 
-6 IKWNFFKFNLGG
+6 
-18 TTVNLVL
+18 
-25 IRARFSFLERNL
+25 
-37 LMRIKDTLNLGKTK
+37 MRIKDTLNLGKTK

-71 NKLYEQRLKLNEGKP
+71 NHLYEQRLKLNEGHP

-148 DRKSMDRAKYR
+148 DRKTMDRAKYR

-173 MNDFKRLGVMAD
+173 MTDFKRLGVMAD
-185 WDHPYVTLQH
+185 WDHPYITLQH

-295 GDKRYVVATGLL
+295 GDKRYVVASGLL

-314 GWDDYKVVQ
+314 GWDNYKVVQ

-411 IEKLKDASAL
+411 IQKLKDAGAL

-444 ATTQWFASIAKFRD
+444 ATTQWFASIAPFRD

-464 EKASFIP
+464 DKAKFIP

-502 FYAEDDT
+502 FYAEDGT

-519 VAKIFEKEG
+519 IAKIFEKEG
-528 SNAWYTHTAKELLPE
+528 SNAWYTHTAKELLPD

-640 ISPNDVIKKMGAEII
+640 ISPNDVIKRMGAEII

-696 SEFDPKENRVAYAD
+696 SNFDPKENRVAYDD

-723 DLVKDCLAAYDK
+723 DLVKGCLAAYDK
-735 FDFTTVFKKVFNFV
+735 FDFTTVFKKVFNFI

-765 YIDGEN
+765 YIEGQD
-771 SHDRRSMQ
+771 SHARRSMQ

-789 AKILTPILPHT
+789 DKVLTPILPHT

-815 QLANMPKVEEFA
+815 QLANMPKIENYA
-827 NHDELLENWGKFM
+827 NHDELLENWDKFM

-849 LEDARNKKLIG
+849 LEEARNKKLIG

-867 TIYPDKETKTMLDD
+867 TIYPDKETKAMLDD
-881 LGADFR
+881 LDADFR

-895 TIADGEAPAEAEKLN
+895 TIADGEAPENAEKLN

-916 ERADGEVC
+916 EHAEGEVC

-932 DIGVDPK
+932 DIGEDPK
-939 LPMLCGRCAKI
+939 LPKLCDRCAKI

-955 PEAVQEGFEN
+955 PEAVQEGLED

>member
-1 MHVTQ
+1 
-6 IKWNFFKFNLGG
+6 
-18 TTVNLVL
+18 
-25 IRARFSFLERNL
+25 
-37 LMRIKDTLNLGKTK
+37 MRIKDTLNLGKTK

-600 NSSLITSVAVTGKA
+600 NSSLITSVAVTGQA
-614 PYKEVLSQGFV
+614 PYKQVLSQGFV

-640 ISPNDVIKKMGAEII
+640 ISPNDVIKQMGAEII

-696 SEFDPKENRVAYAD
+696 SDFDPKKNRVAYDD

-723 DLVKDCLAAYDK
+723 DLIKECLAAYDK
-735 FDFTTVFKKVFNFV
+735 FDFTTVFKKVFNFI

-765 YIDGEN
+765 YIEAEN
-771 SHDRRSMQ
+771 SHARRSMQ

-800 MEEIWGFLKEPEDYV
+800 MEEIWGFLKEDEDYV
-815 QLANMPKVEEFA
+815 QLANMPKVENYA
-827 NHDELLENWGKFM
+827 NRDELLENWAKFM

-867 TIYPDKETKTMLDD
+867 TIYPDKETKAMLDELD
-881 LGADFR
+881 ADFR
-887 QILIVSKL
+887 EILIVSKL
-895 TIADGEAPAEAEKLN
+895 TISDDPAPADAEQLA
-910 NASIVV
+910 NAAVV
-916 ERADGEVC
+916 VKHADGEVC

-932 DIGVDPK
+932 DIGADSK
-939 LPMLCGRCAKI
+939 LPVLCGRCAEI
-950 VEADY
+950 VEANY
-955 PEAVQEGFEN
+955 PEAVQEGLEK

>member
-1 MHVTQ
+1 
-6 IKWNFFKFNLGG
+6 
-18 TTVNLVL
+18 
-25 IRARFSFLERNL
+25 
-37 LMRIKDTLNLGKTK
+37 MRIKDTLNLGKTK

-63 EWQKQWRE
+63 EWQKEWE
-71 NKLYEQRLKLNEGKP
+71 DNKLYEQRLKLNEGKP

-140 QQLAKKGV
+140 QQLAKKGI
-148 DRKSMDRAKYR
+148 DRKTMDRAKYR

-164 YAEEQIQKQ
+164 FAQEQVEKQ
-173 MNDFKRLGVMAD
+173 MTDFKRLGVMAD
-185 WDHPYVTLQH
+185 WDHPYITLQPE
-195 DFEAQEIR
+195 FEAAEIR
-203 VFGEMYKKGYI
+203 VFGEMFKKGYI

-236 EYKDVEANSIF
+236 EYHDIKSPRIY
-247 VAFPVTDGKG
+247 VAFPILDGKG
-257 IIDPKDTYFVIWTT
+257 ILDSDTSLVIWTT

-276 PANEA
+276 PSNVG
-281 ICVNPKFDYSVVQV
+281 ITVNPKFDYDVVEV
-295 GDKRYVVATGLL
+295 DGKKYVIGSDRLPA
-307 DKVAEEI
+307 VAEDL
-314 GWDDYKVVQ
+314 GWKDYKVLK
-323 TVKGADM
+323 TLKGTDFDRM
-330 EYMKAK
+330 TYK
-336 HPIYDK
+336 HPLYDVTG
-342 ESLVI
+342 LVMNDTY
-347 EGFHVTLDDGTGLVH
+347 VTDDDGTGLVH
-362 TAPGFGE
+362 NATGFGE
-369 DDFNVGQKYNLPIFS
+369 DDYNVGRRYGLPVFS
-384 PVDAHG
+384 PMDAQG
-390 CYTDEVP
+390 RFTDEVP
-397 ELKGM
+397 DPDLVSM
-402 FYQDVDKLM
+402 FYDDANKVVADKL
-411 IEKLKDASAL
+411 KKAGAL
-421 LKLKVFTHSYPHDWR
+421 LKLDFFTHSYPHDWR
-436 TKKPVIFR
+436 TKKPVIYR
-444 ATTQWFASIAKFRD
+444 ATTQWFASIDKFRD

-464 EKASFIP
+464 KKASFIP
-471 SWGKTRL
+471 EWGKTRL

-519 VAKIFEKEG
+519 IAKIFEKEG

-543 GFTSEHSPNGEFTKE
+543 GFTSEHSPHGEFRKE
-558 KDILDV
+558 TDILDV
-564 WFDSGS
+564 WFDSGT
-570 SWSGVME
+570 SWSGVMS
-577 KRDGLHYPAD
+577 KREGLHFPAD

-600 NSSLITSVAVTGKA
+600 NSSLITSVAVTGQA
-614 PYKEVLSQGFV
+614 PYKQVLSQGFV

-696 SEFDPKENRVAYAD
+696 SDFDPKESRVAYDD

-723 DLVKDCLAAYDK
+723 DLIKDCIAAYDK
-735 FDFTTVFKKVFNFV
+735 FDFTDVFKKVFKFI

-765 YIDGEN
+765 YIDGQD
-771 SHDRRSMQ
+771 SHARRSMQ

-955 PEAVQEGFEN
+955 PEAAEEGLEN

>member
-1 MHVTQ
+1 M
-6 IKWNFFKFNLGG
+6 
-18 TTVNLVL
+18 
-25 IRARFSFLERNL
+25 

-63 EWQKQWRE
+63 QWQKEWEE
-71 NKLYEQRLKLNEGKP
+71 NDLYEQRLKLNEGHP

-148 DRKSMDRAKYR
+148 DRKTMDRAKYR

-173 MNDFKRLGVMAD
+173 MTDFKRLGVMAD
-185 WDHPYVTLQH
+185 WDHPYITLQH

-295 GDKRYVVATGLL
+295 GDKRYVVASGLL

-314 GWDDYKVVQ
+314 GWDNYKVVQ

-411 IEKLKDASAL
+411 IQKLEDAGAL

-444 ATTQWFASIAKFRD
+444 ATTQWFASISPFRD

-464 EKASFIP
+464 DKAEFIP

-502 FYAEDDT
+502 FYAEDGT

-519 VAKIFEKEG
+519 IAKIFEKEG
-528 SNAWYTHTAKELLPE
+528 SNAWYTHTAKELLPD

-577 KRDGLHYPAD
+577 KRDGLHFPAD

-640 ISPNDVIKKMGAEII
+640 ISPNDVIKRMGAEII

-678 AESYRKIRNTF
+678 AEGYRKIRNTF

-696 SEFDPKENRVAYAD
+696 SDFDPKESRIAYDD

-723 DLVKDCLAAYDK
+723 DLVKGCLAAYDK
-735 FDFTTVFKKVFNFV
+735 FDFTTVFKKVFNFI

-765 YIDGEN
+765 YIEGQD
-771 SHDRRSMQ
+771 SHARRSMQ

-789 AKILTPILPHT
+789 DKVLTPILPHT

-815 QLANMPKVEEFA
+815 QLANMPKVEGYA

-840 KLRDDVLKA
+840 NLRNDVLKA

-867 TIYPDKETKTMLDD
+867 TIYPDKETKAMLDD
-881 LGADFR
+881 LDADFR

-895 TIADGEAPAEAEKLN
+895 TIADGEAPEDAEKLN

-916 ERADGEVC
+916 EHAEGEVC

-932 DIGVDPK
+932 DIGEDPK
-939 LPMLCGRCAKI
+939 LPKLCGRCAKI

-955 PEAVQEGFEN
+955 PEAVQEGLEE

>member
-1 MHVTQ
+1 
-6 IKWNFFKFNLGG
+6 
-18 TTVNLVL
+18 
-25 IRARFSFLERNL
+25 
-37 LMRIKDTLNLGKTK
+37 MRIKDTLNLGKTK

-63 EWQKQWRE
+63 QWQKEWEE
-71 NKLYEQRLKLNEGKP
+71 NDLYEQRLRLNEGHP

-148 DRKSMDRAKYR
+148 DRKTMDRAKYR

-173 MNDFKRLGVMAD
+173 MTDFKRLGVMAD
-185 WDHPYVTLQH
+185 WDHPYITLQH

-295 GDKRYVVATGLL
+295 GDKRYVVASGLL

-314 GWDDYKVVQ
+314 GWDNYKVVQ

-411 IEKLKDASAL
+411 IQKLKDAGAL

-444 ATTQWFASIAKFRD
+444 ATTQWFASISPFRD

-464 EKASFIP
+464 DKAEFIP

-502 FYAEDDT
+502 FYAEDGT

-519 VAKIFEKEG
+519 IAKIFEKEG
-528 SNAWYTHTAKELLPE
+528 SNAWYTHTAKELLPD

-577 KRDGLHYPAD
+577 KRDGLHFPAD

-640 ISPNDVIKKMGAEII
+640 ISPNDVIKRMGAEII

-696 SEFDPKENRVAYAD
+696 SDFDPKESRVAYDD

-723 DLVKDCLAAYDK
+723 DLVKGCLAAYDK
-735 FDFTTVFKKVFNFV
+735 FDFTTVFKKVFNFI

-765 YIDGEN
+765 YIEGQD
-771 SHDRRSMQ
+771 SHARRSMQ

-789 AKILTPILPHT
+789 DKVLTPILPHT

-815 QLANMPKVEEFA
+815 QLANMPKFEGYA

-840 KLRDDVLKA
+840 NLRNDVLKA

-867 TIYPDKETKTMLDD
+867 TIYPDKETKAMLDD
-881 LGADFR
+881 LDADFR

-895 TIADGEAPAEAEKLN
+895 TIADGEAPEDAEKLN

-916 ERADGEVC
+916 EHAEGEVC

-932 DIGVDPK
+932 DIGEDPK
-939 LPMLCGRCAKI
+939 LPKLCGRCAKI

-955 PEAVQEGFEN
+955 PEAVQEGLEE

>member
-1 MHVTQ
+1 
-6 IKWNFFKFNLGG
+6 
-18 TTVNLVL
+18 
-25 IRARFSFLERNL
+25 
-37 LMRIKDTLNLGKTK
+37 MRIKDTLNLGKTK

-63 EWQKQWRE
+63 QWQKEWEE
-71 NKLYEQRLKLNEGKP
+71 NDLYEQRLRLNEGHP

-148 DRKSMDRAKYR
+148 DRKTMDRAKYR

-173 MNDFKRLGVMAD
+173 MTDFKRLGVMAD
-185 WDHPYVTLQH
+185 WDHPYITLQH

-295 GDKRYVVATGLL
+295 GDKRYVVASGLL

-323 TVKGADM
+323 TLKGADM

-336 HPIYDK
+336 PPIYDK

-411 IEKLKDASAL
+411 IQKLKDAGAL

-444 ATTQWFASIAKFRD
+444 ATTQWFASIAPFRD

-464 EKASFIP
+464 DKAEFIP

-502 FYAEDDT
+502 FYAEDGT

-519 VAKIFEKEG
+519 IAKIFEKEG
-528 SNAWYTHTAKELLPE
+528 SNAWYTHTAKELLPD

-577 KRDGLHYPAD
+577 KRDGLHFPAD

-640 ISPNDVIKKMGAEII
+640 ISPNDVIKRMGAEII

-696 SEFDPKENRVAYAD
+696 SDFDPKESRVAYDD

-723 DLVKDCLAAYDK
+723 DLVKGCLAAYDK
-735 FDFTTVFKKVFNFV
+735 FDFTTVFKKVFNFI

-765 YIDGEN
+765 YIEGQD
-771 SHDRRSMQ
+771 SHARRSMQ

-789 AKILTPILPHT
+789 DKVLTPILPHT

-815 QLANMPKVEEFA
+815 QLANMPKVEGYA

-840 KLRDDVLKA
+840 NLRNDVLKA

-867 TIYPDKETKTMLDD
+867 TIYPDKETKAMLDD
-881 LGADFR
+881 LDADFR

-895 TIADGEAPAEAEKLN
+895 TIADGEAPEDAEKLN

-916 ERADGEVC
+916 EHAEGEVC

-932 DIGVDPK
+932 DIGEDPK
-939 LPMLCGRCAKI
+939 LPKLCGRCAKI

-955 PEAVQEGFEN
+955 PEAVQEGLEE

>member
-1 MHVTQ
+1 
-6 IKWNFFKFNLGG
+6 
-18 TTVNLVL
+18 
-25 IRARFSFLERNL
+25 
-37 LMRIKDTLNLGKTK
+37 MRIKDTLNLGKTK

-509 PIVTPETIEH
+509 PMATPDTLEH
-519 VAKIFEKEG
+519 VATIFEKEG
-528 SNAWYTHTAKELLPE
+528 SN
-543 GFTSEHSPNGEFTKE
+543 
-558 KDILDV
+558 D
-564 WFDSGS
+564 
-570 SWSGVME
+570 
-577 KRDGLHYPAD
+577 
-587 LYLEGSDQYRGWF
+587 
-600 NSSLITSVAVTGKA
+600 
-614 PYKEVLSQGFV
+614 
-625 LDDKGHK
+625 
-632 MSKSLGNV
+632 
-640 ISPNDVIKKMGAEII
+640 
-655 RLWVAQADTTSDVAV
+655 
-670 SMGILQQS
+670 
-678 AESYRKIRNTF
+678 
-689 RYMLANT
+689 
-696 SEFDPKENRVAYAD
+696 
-710 LRSVDQYMEVKLN
+710 
-723 DLVKDCLAAYDK
+723 
-735 FDFTTVFKKVFNFV
+735 
-749 SNDLSA
+749 
-755 FYLDFAKDVL
+755 
-765 YIDGEN
+765 
-771 SHDRRSMQ
+771 
-779 TVIYDAAVKL
+779 
-789 AKILTPILPHT
+789 
-800 MEEIWGFLKEPEDYV
+800 
-815 QLANMPKVEEFA
+815 
-827 NHDELLENWGKFM
+827 
-840 KLRDDVLKA
+840 
-849 LEDARNKKLIG
+849 
-860 KSFEAAV
+860 
-867 TIYPDKETKTMLDD
+867 
-881 LGADFR
+881 
-887 QILIVSKL
+887 
-895 TIADGEAPAEAEKLN
+895 
-910 NASIVV
+910 
-916 ERADGEVC
+916 
-924 PRCRMIRT
+924 
-932 DIGVDPK
+932 
-939 LPMLCGRCAKI
+939 
-950 VEADY
+950 
-955 PEAVQEGFEN
+955 

>member
-1 MHVTQ
+1 
-6 IKWNFFKFNLGG
+6 
-18 TTVNLVL
+18 
-25 IRARFSFLERNL
+25 
-37 LMRIKDTLNLGKTK
+37 MRIKDTLNLGKTK

-63 EWQKQWRE
+63 QWQKEWEE
-71 NKLYEQRLKLNEGKP
+71 NDLYEQRLKLNEGHP

-148 DRKSMDRAKYR
+148 DRKTMDRAKYR

-173 MNDFKRLGVMAD
+173 MTDFKRLGVMAD
-185 WDHPYVTLQH
+185 WDHPYITLQH

-295 GDKRYVVATGLL
+295 GDKRYVVASGLL

-314 GWDDYKVVQ
+314 GWDNYKVVQ

-411 IEKLKDASAL
+411 IQKLKDASAL

-444 ATTQWFASIAKFRD
+444 ATTQWFASISPFRD

-464 EKASFIP
+464 DKAEFIP

-502 FYAEDDT
+502 FYAEDGT

-519 VAKIFEKEG
+519 IAKIFEKEG
-528 SNAWYTHTAKELLPE
+528 SNAWYTHTAKELLPD

-577 KRDGLHYPAD
+577 KRDGLHFPAD

-640 ISPNDVIKKMGAEII
+640 ISPNDVIKRMGAEII

-678 AESYRKIRNTF
+678 AEGYRKIRNTF

-696 SEFDPKENRVAYAD
+696 SDFDPKENRVSYDD

-735 FDFTTVFKKVFNFV
+735 FDFTTVFKKVFNFI

-765 YIDGEN
+765 YIEDQD
-771 SHDRRSMQ
+771 SHARRSMQ

-789 AKILTPILPHT
+789 DKILTPILPHT

-815 QLANMPKVEEFA
+815 QLANMPKVEGYA

-840 KLRDDVLKA
+840 NLRNDVLKA

-867 TIYPDKETKTMLDD
+867 TIYPDKETKAMLDD
-881 LGADFR
+881 LDADFR

-895 TIADGEAPAEAEKLN
+895 TIANGEAPEDAEKLN

-916 ERADGEVC
+916 EHAEGEVC

-932 DIGVDPK
+932 DIGEDPK
-939 LPMLCGRCAKI
+939 LPKLCGRCAKI

-955 PEAVQEGFEN
+955 PEAVQEGLED

>member
-1 MHVTQ
+1 
-6 IKWNFFKFNLGG
+6 
-18 TTVNLVL
+18 
-25 IRARFSFLERNL
+25 
-37 LMRIKDTLNLGKTK
+37 MRIKDTLNLGKTK

-63 EWQKQWRE
+63 EWQKEWE
-71 NKLYEQRLKLNEGKP
+71 DNKLYEQRLKLNEGKP

-140 QQLAKKGV
+140 QQLAKKGI
-148 DRKSMDRAKYR
+148 DRKTMDRAKYR

-164 YAEEQIQKQ
+164 FAQEQVEKQ
-173 MNDFKRLGVMAD
+173 MTDFKRLGVMAD
-185 WDHPYVTLQH
+185 WDHPYITLQPE
-195 DFEAQEIR
+195 FEAAEIR
-203 VFGEMYKKGYI
+203 VFGEMFKKGYI

-236 EYKDVEANSIF
+236 EYHDIKSPRIY
-247 VAFPVTDGKG
+247 VAFPILDGKG
-257 IIDPKDTYFVIWTT
+257 VLDSDTSLVIWTT

-276 PANEA
+276 PSNVG
-281 ICVNPKFDYSVVQV
+281 ITVNPKFDYDVVEV
-295 GDKRYVVATGLL
+295 NDKKYVIGSDRLPA
-307 DKVAEEI
+307 VAEDL
-314 GWDDYKVVQ
+314 GWKDYKVLK
-323 TVKGADM
+323 TLKGTDFDRM
-330 EYMKAK
+330 TYK
-336 HPIYDK
+336 HPLYDVTG
-342 ESLVI
+342 LVMNDTY
-347 EGFHVTLDDGTGLVH
+347 VTDDDGTGLVH
-362 TAPGFGE
+362 NATGFGE
-369 DDFNVGQKYNLPIFS
+369 DDYNVGRRYGLPVFS
-384 PVDAHG
+384 PMDAQG
-390 CYTDEVP
+390 RFTDEVP
-397 ELKGM
+397 DPDLVGM
-402 FYQDVDKLM
+402 FYDDANKVVADKL
-411 IEKLKDASAL
+411 KKAGAL
-421 LKLKVFTHSYPHDWR
+421 LKLDFFTHSYPHDWR
-436 TKKPVIFR
+436 TKKPVIYR
-444 ATTQWFASIAKFRD
+444 ATTQWFASIDKFRD

-464 EKASFIP
+464 KKASFIP
-471 SWGKTRL
+471 EWGKTRL

-519 VAKIFEKEG
+519 IAKIFEKEG
-528 SNAWYTHTAKELLPE
+528 SNAWYTHTARELLPE
-543 GFTSEHSPNGEFTKE
+543 GFTSEHSPHGEFRKE
-558 KDILDV
+558 TDILDV
-564 WFDSGS
+564 WFDSGT
-570 SWSGVME
+570 SWSGVMS
-577 KRDGLHYPAD
+577 KREGLHFPAD

-600 NSSLITSVAVTGKA
+600 NSSLITSVAVTGQA
-614 PYKEVLSQGFV
+614 PYKQVLSQGFV

-696 SEFDPKENRVAYAD
+696 SDFDPKESRVAYDD

-723 DLVKDCLAAYDK
+723 DLIKDCIAAYDK
-735 FDFTTVFKKVFNFV
+735 FDFTDVFKKVFKFI

-765 YIDGEN
+765 YIDGQD
-771 SHDRRSMQ
+771 SHARRSMQ

-881 LGADFR
+881 LGANFR

-955 PEAVQEGFEN
+955 PVAVQEGFEN

>member
-1 MHVTQ
+1 
-6 IKWNFFKFNLGG
+6 
-18 TTVNLVL
+18 
-25 IRARFSFLERNL
+25 
-37 LMRIKDTLNLGKTK
+37 MRIKDTLNLGKTK

-63 EWQKQWRE
+63 QWQKEWEE
-71 NKLYEQRLKLNEGKP
+71 NDLYEQRLKLNEGHP

-148 DRKSMDRAKYR
+148 DRKTMDRAKYR

-173 MNDFKRLGVMAD
+173 MTDFKRLGVMAD
-185 WDHPYVTLQH
+185 WNHPYITLQH

-281 ICVNPKFDYSVVQV
+281 ICVNPKFDYSIVQV
-295 GDKRYVVATGLL
+295 GDKRYVVASGLL

-314 GWDDYKVVQ
+314 GWDNYKVVQ

-411 IEKLKDASAL
+411 IQKLKDAGAL

-444 ATTQWFASIAKFRD
+444 ATTQWFASISPFRD

-464 EKASFIP
+464 DKAEFIP

-502 FYAEDDT
+502 FYAEDGT

-519 VAKIFEKEG
+519 IAKIFEKEG
-528 SNAWYTHTAKELLPE
+528 SNAWYTHTAKELLPD

-577 KRDGLHYPAD
+577 KRDGLHFPAD

-640 ISPNDVIKKMGAEII
+640 ISPNDVIKRMGAEII

-696 SEFDPKENRVAYAD
+696 SDFDPKENRVSYDD

-735 FDFTTVFKKVFNFV
+735 FDFTTVFKKVFNFI

-765 YIDGEN
+765 YIEDQD
-771 SHDRRSMQ
+771 SHARRSMQ

-789 AKILTPILPHT
+789 DKILTPILPHT

-815 QLANMPKVEEFA
+815 QLANMPKVEGYA

-840 KLRDDVLKA
+840 NLRNDVLKA

-867 TIYPDKETKTMLDD
+867 TIYPDKETKAMLDD
-881 LGADFR
+881 LDADFR

-895 TIADGEAPAEAEKLN
+895 TIADGEAPEDAEKLN

-916 ERADGEVC
+916 EHAEGEVC

-932 DIGVDPK
+932 DIGEDPK
-939 LPMLCGRCAKI
+939 LPKLCGRCAKI

-955 PEAVQEGFEN
+955 PEAVQEGLED

>member
-1 MHVTQ
+1 
-6 IKWNFFKFNLGG
+6 
-18 TTVNLVL
+18 
-25 IRARFSFLERNL
+25 
-37 LMRIKDTLNLGKTK
+37 MRIKDTLNLGKTK

-63 EWQKQWRE
+63 EWEKEWE
-71 NKLYEQRLKLNEGKP
+71 DNHLYEQRLKLNEGHP

-140 QQLAKKGV
+140 QQLAKKGI
-148 DRKSMDRAKYR
+148 DRKTMDRAKYR

-164 YAEEQIQKQ
+164 YAEEQVQKQ
-173 MNDFKRLGVMAD
+173 MTDFKRLGVMAD
-185 WDHPYVTLQH
+185 WDNPYITLQH
-195 DFEAQEIR
+195 EFEGQEIR

-247 VAFPVTDGKG
+247 VAFPVVDGKG

-295 GDKRYVVATGLL
+295 GNKKYVVATGLL

-314 GWDDYKVVQ
+314 GWADYKVVQ

-336 HPIYDK
+336 HPLYDK
-342 ESLVI
+342 ESLVT

-362 TAPGFGE
+362 TAPGFGA
-369 DDFNVGQKYNLPIFS
+369 DDFNVGQKYDLPVFS

-390 CYTDEVP
+390 RYTDEVP
-397 ELKGM
+397 ELEGM

-411 IEKLKDASAL
+411 VEKLKDAGAL

-444 ATTQWFASIAKFRD
+444 ATTQWFASIAPFRD
-458 QILDQI
+458 QILEQI
-464 EKASFIP
+464 DNAKFIP

-502 FYAEDDT
+502 FYAEDGT

-519 VAKIFEKEG
+519 IAEIFDKEG

-640 ISPNDVIKKMGAEII
+640 ISPNDVIKRMGAEII

-696 SEFDPKENRVAYAD
+696 SDFDPKENGVAYDD
-710 LRSVDQYMEVKLN
+710 LRSVDQYMEIKLN
-723 DLVKDCLAAYDK
+723 NLVAECLAAYDK
-735 FDFTTVFKKVFNFV
+735 FDFTTVFKKIFNFI

-765 YIDGEN
+765 YIEGKN
-771 SHDRRSMQ
+771 SLERRSMQ

-789 AKILTPILPHT
+789 TKILTPILPHT

-815 QLANMPKVEEFA
+815 QLANMPKVENYA

-840 KLRDDVLKA
+840 NLRDDVLKA

-867 TIYPDKETKTMLDD
+867 TIYPDKETKAMLDD
-881 LGADFR
+881 LDADFR

-895 TIADGEAPAEAEKLN
+895 TIADGEAPENAEKLN

-916 ERADGEVC
+916 EHAEGEVC

-932 DIGVDPK
+932 DIGEDPK
-939 LPMLCGRCAKI
+939 LPELCGRCAKI
-950 VEADY
+950 VEEDF
-955 PEAVQEGFEN
+955 PEAAQEGLEE

>member
-1 MHVTQ
+1 
-6 IKWNFFKFNLGG
+6 
-18 TTVNLVL
+18 
-25 IRARFSFLERNL
+25 
-37 LMRIKDTLNLGKTK
+37 MRIKDTLNLGKTK

-63 EWQKQWRE
+63 QWQKEWEE
-71 NKLYEQRLKLNEGKP
+71 NDLYEQRLKLNEGHP

-148 DRKSMDRAKYR
+148 DRKTMDRAKYR

-173 MNDFKRLGVMAD
+173 MTDFKRLGVMAD
-185 WDHPYVTLQH
+185 WDHPYITLQH

-295 GDKRYVVATGLL
+295 GDKRYVVASGLL

-314 GWDDYKVVQ
+314 GWDNYKVVQ

-411 IEKLKDASAL
+411 IQKLKDAGAL

-444 ATTQWFASIAKFRD
+444 ATTQWFASISPFRD

-464 EKASFIP
+464 DKAEFIP

-502 FYAEDDT
+502 FYAEDGT

-519 VAKIFEKEG
+519 IAKIFEKEG
-528 SNAWYTHTAKELLPE
+528 SNAWYTHTAKELLPD

-577 KRDGLHYPAD
+577 KRDGLHFPAD

-614 PYKEVLSQGFV
+614 PYQEVLSQGFV

-640 ISPNDVIKKMGAEII
+640 ISPNDVIKRMGAEII

-678 AESYRKIRNTF
+678 AEGYRKIRNTF

-696 SEFDPKENRVAYAD
+696 SDFDPKENRVSYDD

-735 FDFTTVFKKVFNFV
+735 FDFTTVFKKVFNFI

-765 YIDGEN
+765 YIEDQD
-771 SHDRRSMQ
+771 SHARRSMQ

-789 AKILTPILPHT
+789 DKILTPILPHT

-815 QLANMPKVEEFA
+815 QLANMPKVEGYA

-840 KLRDDVLKA
+840 NLRNDVLKA

-867 TIYPDKETKTMLDD
+867 TIYPDKETKAMLDD
-881 LGADFR
+881 LDADFR

-895 TIADGEAPAEAEKLN
+895 TIADGEAPEDAEKLN

-916 ERADGEVC
+916 EHAEGEVC

-932 DIGVDPK
+932 DIGEDPK
-939 LPMLCGRCAKI
+939 LPKLCGRCAKI

-955 PEAVQEGFEN
+955 PEAVQEGLED

>member
-1 MHVTQ
+1 M
-6 IKWNFFKFNLGG
+6 K
-18 TTVNLVL
+18 
-25 IRARFSFLERNL
+25 
-37 LMRIKDTLNLGKTK
+37 IKDTLNLGKTK

-63 EWQKQWRE
+63 QWQKEWEE
-71 NKLYEQRLKLNEGKP
+71 NDLYEQRLKLNEGHP

-600 NSSLITSVAVTGKA
+600 NSSLITSVAVTGQA
-614 PYKEVLSQGFV
+614 PYKQVLSQGFV

-640 ISPNDVIKKMGAEII
+640 ISPNDVIKQMGAEII

-696 SEFDPKENRVAYAD
+696 SDFDPKKNRVAYDD

-723 DLVKDCLAAYDK
+723 DLIKECLAAYDK
-735 FDFTTVFKKVFNFV
+735 FDFTTVFKKVFNFI

-765 YIDGEN
+765 YIEAEN
-771 SHDRRSMQ
+771 SHARRSMQ

-800 MEEIWGFLKEPEDYV
+800 MEEIWGFLKEDEDYV
-815 QLANMPKVEEFA
+815 QLANMPKVENYA
-827 NHDELLENWGKFM
+827 NRDELLENWAKFM

-849 LEDARNKKLIG
+849 LEDARSKKLIG

-867 TIYPDKETKTMLDD
+867 TIYPDKETKAMLDELD
-881 LGADFR
+881 ADFR
-887 QILIVSKL
+887 EILIVSKL
-895 TIADGEAPAEAEKLN
+895 TISDDPAPADAEQLA
-910 NASIVV
+910 NAAVV
-916 ERADGEVC
+916 VKHAEGEVC

-932 DIGVDPK
+932 DIGADSK
-939 LPMLCGRCAKI
+939 LPVLCGRCAEI
-950 VEADY
+950 VEANY
-955 PEAVQEGFEN
+955 PEAVQEGLEK

>member
-1 MHVTQ
+1 
-6 IKWNFFKFNLGG
+6 
-18 TTVNLVL
+18 
-25 IRARFSFLERNL
+25 
-37 LMRIKDTLNLGKTK
+37 MRIKDTLNLGKTK

-63 EWQKQWRE
+63 QWQKEWEE
-71 NKLYEQRLKLNEGKP
+71 NDLYEQRLKLNEGHP

-148 DRKSMDRAKYR
+148 DRKTMDRAKYR

-173 MNDFKRLGVMAD
+173 MTDFKRLGVMAD
-185 WDHPYVTLQH
+185 WDHPYITLQH

-295 GDKRYVVATGLL
+295 GDKRYVVASGLL

-411 IEKLKDASAL
+411 IQKLKDAGAL

-444 ATTQWFASIAKFRD
+444 ATTQWFASIAPFRD

-464 EKASFIP
+464 DKAEFIP

-502 FYAEDDT
+502 FYAEDGT

-519 VAKIFEKEG
+519 IAKIFEKEG
-528 SNAWYTHTAKELLPE
+528 SNAWYTHTAKELLPD

-577 KRDGLHYPAD
+577 KRDGLHFPAD

-640 ISPNDVIKKMGAEII
+640 ISPNDVIKRMGAEII

-696 SEFDPKENRVAYAD
+696 SDFDPKESRVAYDD
-710 LRSVDQYMEVKLN
+710 LRSVDQYIEVKLN
-723 DLVKDCLAAYDK
+723 DLVKGCLAAYDK
-735 FDFTTVFKKVFNFV
+735 FDFTTVFKKVFNFI

-765 YIDGEN
+765 YIEGQD
-771 SHDRRSMQ
+771 SHARRSMQ

-789 AKILTPILPHT
+789 DKVLTPILPHT

-815 QLANMPKVEEFA
+815 QLANMPKVEGYA

-840 KLRDDVLKA
+840 NLRNDVLKA

-867 TIYPDKETKTMLDD
+867 TIYPDKETKAMLDD
-881 LGADFR
+881 LDADFR

-895 TIADGEAPAEAEKLN
+895 TIADGEAPEDAEKLN

-916 ERADGEVC
+916 EHAEGEVC

-932 DIGVDPK
+932 DIGEDPK
-939 LPMLCGRCAKI
+939 LPKLCGRCAKI

-955 PEAVQEGFEN
+955 PEAVQEGLEE

>member
-1 MHVTQ
+1 
-6 IKWNFFKFNLGG
+6 
-18 TTVNLVL
+18 
-25 IRARFSFLERNL
+25 
-37 LMRIKDTLNLGKTK
+37 MRIKDTLNLGKTK

-63 EWQKQWRE
+63 EWQKEWE
-71 NKLYEQRLKLNEGKP
+71 DNKLYEQRLKLNEGKP

-140 QQLAKKGV
+140 QQLAKKGI
-148 DRKSMDRAKYR
+148 DRKTMDRAKYR

-164 YAEEQIQKQ
+164 FAQEQVEKQ
-173 MNDFKRLGVMAD
+173 MTDFKRLGVMAD
-185 WDHPYVTLQH
+185 WDHPYITLQPE
-195 DFEAQEIR
+195 FETAEIR
-203 VFGEMYKKGYI
+203 VFGEMFKKGYI

-236 EYKDVEANSIF
+236 EYHDIKSPRIY
-247 VAFPVTDGKG
+247 VAFPILDGKG
-257 IIDPKDTYFVIWTT
+257 ILDSDTSLVIWTT

-276 PANEA
+276 PSNVG
-281 ICVNPKFDYSVVQV
+281 ITVNPKFDYDVVEV
-295 GDKRYVVATGLL
+295 NDKKYVIGSDRLPA
-307 DKVAEEI
+307 VAEDL
-314 GWDDYKVVQ
+314 GWKDYKVLK
-323 TVKGADM
+323 TLKGTDFDRM
-330 EYMKAK
+330 TYK
-336 HPIYDK
+336 HPLYDVTG
-342 ESLVI
+342 LVMNDTY
-347 EGFHVTLDDGTGLVH
+347 VTADDGTGLVH
-362 TAPGFGE
+362 NATGFGE
-369 DDFNVGQKYNLPIFS
+369 DDYNVGRRYGLPVFS
-384 PVDAHG
+384 PMDAQG
-390 CYTDEVP
+390 RFTDEVP
-397 ELKGM
+397 DPDLVGM
-402 FYQDVDKLM
+402 FYDDANKVVADKL
-411 IEKLKDASAL
+411 KKAGAL
-421 LKLKVFTHSYPHDWR
+421 LKLDFFTHSYPHDWR
-436 TKKPVIFR
+436 TKKPVIYR
-444 ATTQWFASIAKFRD
+444 ATTQWFASIDKFRD

-464 EKASFIP
+464 KKASFIP
-471 SWGKTRL
+471 EWGKTRL

-519 VAKIFEKEG
+519 IAKIFEKEG

-543 GFTSEHSPNGEFTKE
+543 GFTSEHSPHGEFRKE
-558 KDILDV
+558 TDILDV
-564 WFDSGS
+564 WFDSGT
-570 SWSGVME
+570 SWSGVMS
-577 KRDGLHYPAD
+577 KREGLHFPAN

-600 NSSLITSVAVTGKA
+600 NSSLITSVAVTGQA
-614 PYKEVLSQGFV
+614 PYKQVLSQGFV

-696 SEFDPKENRVAYAD
+696 SDFDPKESRVAYDD

-723 DLVKDCLAAYDK
+723 DLIKDCIAAYDK
-735 FDFTTVFKKVFNFV
+735 FDFTDVFKKVFKFI

-765 YIDGEN
+765 YIDGQD
-771 SHDRRSMQ
+771 SHARRSMQ

-867 TIYPDKETKTMLDD
+867 TIYPDKETKAMLQD
-881 LGADFR
+881 LDADFR